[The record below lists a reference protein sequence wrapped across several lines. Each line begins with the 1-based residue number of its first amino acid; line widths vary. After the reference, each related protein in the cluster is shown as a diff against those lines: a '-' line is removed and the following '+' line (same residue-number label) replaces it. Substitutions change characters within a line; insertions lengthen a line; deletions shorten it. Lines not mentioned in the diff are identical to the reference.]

1 MHLYNGRIR
10 KLSSQLQFTNC
21 LIQIVHHSIV
31 FFFIFLASLDRPLR
45 RLPAVSSLHVAW
57 AAAVDGRCRWMSWC
71 RSACRCRSGTASPTE
86 SSVCLFARSFI
97 LSLVVCSFAPGS
109 GTASLTEL
117 LVVLGDHLPLE
128 GLCAWPLSQ
137 EGVADDLAPRD
148 RVVVVVASSNLTRVE
163 EVPELAL
170 SSSNWCCSWSL
181 GSWRAH
187 GSWQGDDGFL
197 WPEKTSFSI

>member
-1 MHLYNGRIR
+1 MRVDE
-10 KLSSQLQFTNC
+10 SVP
-21 LIQIVHHSIV
+21 IVSRDGAV
-31 FFFIFLASLDRPLR
+31 RR
-45 RLPAVSSLHVAW
+45 RLL
-57 AAAVDGRCRWMSWC
+57 
-71 RSACRCRSGTASPTE
+71 
-86 SSVCLFARSFI
+86 LARSSSSFV
-97 LSLVVCSFAPGS
+97 LCSFTPGS

-181 GSWRAH
+181 GSWRAR
-187 GSWQGDDGFL
+187 GSWRGADGFL
-197 WPEKTSFSI
+197 WREITSFSILTKILRVRHLLFLLLPIPILVYKKNHNIKSLLGKIMTSLSKPVLGYCVLLA